1 MGLTLDQGRDGLCP
15 SRAWSKYIYM
25 ADIKAIF
32 EYINWT

>member
-1 MGLTLDQGRDGLCP
+1 MGLTLDQGRGGLYP
-15 SRAWSKYIYM
+15 SRAWSKYYM